1 MARVG
6 VSITKSVA
14 FRNATQEFSNV
25 YYFEV
30 GSLPNETEAGSLIV
44 ALSALE
50 KGWHSS
56 LVTFVRGRL
65 WSQGGSPGTNNMIA
79 QVNLS
84 GTGAR
89 TAISGMD
96 KERAFLFRIRAGND
110 SRGNPVYLRKYFHA
124 CGQFVSGAGVGS
136 SILENSAGFTTAER
150 NAQVAAMNTIR
161 SITDSGKTYTLCA
174 KSGRNFDSGAD
185 FVAHPYLEHHQLGD
199 QWRAQ

>member
-6 VSITKSVA
+6 VSITKSTV
-14 FRNATQEFSNV
+14 FRNSTQEFSNV

-30 GSLPNETEAGSLIV
+30 GTLPSEAEAQSLIT
-44 ALSALE
+44 ALMALE
-50 KGWHSS
+50 KGWHST
-56 LVTFVRGRL
+56 LVTYVRGRV

-79 QVNLS
+79 QANLS

-89 TAISGMD
+89 AVITSFD
-96 KERAFLFRIRAGND
+96 KERAFLFKIRAGND
-110 SRGNPVYLRKYFHA
+110 SRGNPVFLRKWFHA
-124 CGQFVSGAGVGS
+124 CGVFVNGQTITSNQLDQSSGFS
-136 SILENSAGFTTAER
+136 TAER

-185 FVAHPYLEHHQLGD
+185 FQAHPFLEHHQLGD